1 MARFK
6 FIDPVVIVVVIVVV
20 VSDFCKASLIT
31 GTRSIKSRSDALK
44 VSLDIDSL
52 AGFKFSEEKEKSK
65 IVGKRKHE
73 IHCKLLLVIQL

>member
-52 AGFKFSEEKEKSK
+52 AGFKFSEEKENKVKNS
-65 IVGKRKHE
+65 RKKE
-73 IHCKLLLVIQL
+73 T